1 MTLVTD
7 RLVVLRP
14 DGTEE
19 RSIVRPKAGPAP
31 FDAPSSATLVG
42 GGKLLVTNLTYFTGS
57 AERALVLQVH
67 VGDEPVRDHRPL
79 VR

>member
-1 MTLVTD
+1 VTLVTD

-19 RSIVRPKAGPAP
+19 ASFTRPLTGDAP
-31 FDAPSSATLVG
+31 FDSPSSATLVG
-42 GGKLLVTNLTYFTGS
+42 GGRLLVTNLTYFTGS
-57 AERALVLQVH
+57 AERALVLSVH
-67 VGDEPVRDHRPL
+67 VGDEPVPDLRPA